1 MAIPKIN
8 SIHPAED
15 AVLLICDAPLSLEE
29 LERGA
34 DEEDLRSVE
43 HIQAAE
49 RRRERL
55 MWRRVLREHFGQS
68 ICVEYSEDG
77 APEIKNFPYKHI
89 SVSHCRGVVAV
100 VASQRVCGVDVERTF
115 RNFERIAS
123 RYVSE
128 REWVLREQRG
138 CDRQMFLAA
147 VWSAKECMYKLARR
161 TRLDLRRD
169 LKIEDLDLKG
179 GTVVGCVAGLG
190 SVRMHIEQGDGYL
203 VVYSY

>member
-1 MAIPKIN
+1 MAFPKIN

-43 HIQAAE
+43 HLSAAE

-55 MWRRVLREHFGQS
+55 MWRRMLREHFSQS
-68 ICVEYSEDG
+68 IIVEYSAEG
-77 APEIKNFPYKHI
+77 IPEIKNFPYKHI

-100 VASQRVCGVDVERTF
+100 VASQRVCGVDAERTF
-115 RNFERIAS
+115 RNFERIAP

-128 REWVLREQRG
+128 QEWAL
-138 CDRQMFLAA
+138 
-147 VWSAKECMYKLARR
+147 
-161 TRLDLRRD
+161 
-169 LKIEDLDLKG
+169 
-179 GTVVGCVAGLG
+179 
-190 SVRMHIEQGDGYL
+190 
-203 VVYSY
+203 

>member
-43 HIQAAE
+43 QFHSAE

-68 ICVEYSEDG
+68 ICVEYSGNG

-89 SVSHCRGVVAV
+89 SVTHCRGVVAV
-100 VASQRVCGVDVERTF
+100 VASQRTCGVDVERRD

-123 RYVSE
+123 RYVSDE
-128 REWVLREQRG
+128 EWQLCEQHS
-138 CDRQMFLAA
+138 CDRSLFLAI
-147 VWSAKECMYKLARR
+147 VWSSKECLYKMARR
-161 TRLDLRRD
+161 AGLDLRRD
-169 LKIEDLDLKG
+169 IRIDDFDPERSI
-179 GTVVGCVAGLG
+179 VVGRVAGDE
-190 SVRMHIEQGDGYL
+190 SVKMHIVHGDGYMI
-203 VVYSY
+203 VYSC

>member
-1 MAIPKIN
+1 M
-8 SIHPAED
+8 
-15 AVLLICDAPLSLEE
+15 
-29 LERGA
+29 
-34 DEEDLRSVE
+34 
-43 HIQAAE
+43 
-49 RRRERL
+49 
-55 MWRRVLREHFGQS
+55 
-68 ICVEYSEDG
+68 
-77 APEIKNFPYKHI
+77 
-89 SVSHCRGVVAV
+89 
-100 VASQRVCGVDVERTF
+100 ASQRVCGVDVERTF

-128 REWVLREQRG
+128 QEWALREQRG

-161 TRLDLRRD
+161 SALDLRRD

-179 GTVVGCVAGLG
+179 GTVVGCVAGVG